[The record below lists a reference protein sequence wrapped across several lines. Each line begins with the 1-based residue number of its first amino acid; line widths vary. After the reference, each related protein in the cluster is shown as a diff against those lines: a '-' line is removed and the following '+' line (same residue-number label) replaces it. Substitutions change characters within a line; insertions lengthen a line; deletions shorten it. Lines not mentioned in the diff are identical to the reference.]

1 MTDKTTPVIA
11 GGAVCWKQV
20 DGDIKIL
27 VVHRTQHKDVSLP
40 KGKLDP
46 GETVPECARREILE
60 ETGLHVVLGAYLGR
74 VDYTLPGGKDKE
86 VHYWAAEVDPGEAE
100 RAPFESNDEIYALEW
115 LPLSKVSKRLT
126 YPHDVDIVETFQGMV
141 EAGVERTFP
150 IIVLRHGKAMP
161 PENWDGP
168 DHSRPLLQRGLN
180 QAQGVSGGIAA
191 FGPTKLISSPATRC
205 LATIE
210 PTSRK
215 TGIQVTVKKSISQ
228 DSYDSSGEKA
238 RKVIRKVL
246 KKQQGSVLCSHGPVL
261 PQLVLAATESD
272 ARPQRPSS
280 HKAVTKALSLST
292 GHFAVIHV
300 ARSGDTPRVVS
311 VEVHEPPTP

>member
-1 MTDKTTPVIA
+1 MTDKNSPVMA
-11 GGAVCWKQV
+11 GGAVCWKRV
-20 DGDIKIL
+20 DGDIKVL

-46 GETVPECARREILE
+46 GETVPECAQREILE

-115 LPLSKVSKRLT
+115 LPLSKVSKKLT
-126 YPHDVDIVETFQGMV
+126 YPHDADIVETFQNLV
-141 EAGVERTFP
+141 TAGLERTFP
-150 IIVLRHGKAMP
+150 LILLRHGKAMP

-180 QAQGVSGGIAA
+180 QAQRVAGGIAA
-191 FGPTKLISSPATRC
+191 FGPSRLVSSPATRC

-210 PTSRK
+210 PTAKK
-215 TGIQVTVKKSISQ
+215 TGLEVMAKRGISQ
-228 DSYDSSGEKA
+228 DAYDSSGKKA
-238 RKVIRKVL
+238 VKAVRKAVSKRV
-246 KKQQGSVLCSHGPVL
+246 GSVLCSHGPVL
-261 PQLVLAATESD
+261 PQLLLAAAELGGGSQASVNT
-272 ARPQRPSS
+272 
-280 HKAVTKALSLST
+280 ALSMST
-292 GHFAVIHV
+292 GQFAVIHFS
-300 ARSGDTPRVVS
+300 AETPTPRVVS
-311 VEVHEPPTP
+311 IETHEAPES